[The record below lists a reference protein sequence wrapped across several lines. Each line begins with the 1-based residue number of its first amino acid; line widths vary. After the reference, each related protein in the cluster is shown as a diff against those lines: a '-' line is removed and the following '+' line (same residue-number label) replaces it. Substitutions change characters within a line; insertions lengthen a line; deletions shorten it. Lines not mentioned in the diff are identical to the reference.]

1 MSVAINDCTI
11 ADRVLSL
18 QSFRY
23 QGRWGADMANLV
35 VRNLDQRIV
44 NALKQRA
51 ARHGR
56 SAEAE
61 HRALLEALLLRPKGK
76 SFAEALTA
84 MPNVGQDEDF
94 ERLEDEAGNDHVF
107 G

>member
-1 MSVAINDCTI
+1 MI
-11 ADRVLSL
+11 ALLPVGVISL
-18 QSFRY
+18 QSLFIKTD
-23 QGRWGADMANLV
+23 GGAVMANLV
-35 VRNLDQRIV
+35 VRNLDKRIV
-44 NALKQRA
+44 DALKQRA

-76 SFAEALTA
+76 SFTEALTG

>member
-1 MSVAINDCTI
+1 
-11 ADRVLSL
+11 
-18 QSFRY
+18 
-23 QGRWGADMANLV
+23 MASLV

-44 NALKQRA
+44 DALKQRA

-61 HRALLEALLLRPKGK
+61 HRALLEALLLKPQGK
-76 SFAEALTA
+76 SFAEALKA

-94 ERLEDEAGNDHVF
+94 ERLEDDTGNDHVF
-107 G
+107 D